1 MRRVGLLAVAIV
13 VLAASAPV
21 AAAQPWM
28 STGQSPDQRANEM
41 AAQMTLP
48 EKVNLVTGGSLCGG
62 GADGYVPGSPR
73 LALPDLN
80 LVGSGMGVTD
90 LCNRPTNGQAT
101 ELPAPIA
108 MAASWDPRSAYQ
120 DGVLIG
126 QETRDVGFNVAI
138 GGDVNLARDPRNG
151 RTFEA
156 EGEDPV
162 LAGTIVAAQLRG
174 IQSQHLPATIK
185 HFAENNEEQ
194 YRGTQSSNVD
204 ERTMRELELR
214 AFEIGVKQSG
224 VAAVMC
230 SYNRVNGTPACED
243 KHLLSDVLKH
253 DWGFKGW
260 VMSDWWA
267 CSVPLTF
274 DPTQFCQTDQAAN
287 AGLDQE
293 QPNAGYFGPALANA
307 VATGTVP
314 QSRLDDM
321 VHRILR
327 SLFASGVLDNPPTKR
342 PIDVAR
348 GSAVAQQVEERAAV
362 LLVNRGPL
370 LPFNRARIKSIAVIG
385 APANAAPAQSVSLT
399 NSAKVTPI
407 NPDTPLQGIRDAA
420 PHANVSYADGSDPA
434 AAAALAKTAD
444 VAIVYAQ
451 DTEGEG
457 SNKANLTLDGGADN
471 LIAAVAAA
479 NPRTAVVLMTG
490 SPVTMPWVGR
500 VGAVL
505 EAWYPGER
513 GGHAIA
519 ALLFGDANPS
529 GRLPITFPR
538 SEADLPTA
546 ASTTYWPGDQNNI
559 SYHEGLLLGYRW
571 YDAKRVAPLFPFGFG
586 LSYGGRFRY
595 SRLSLTPAAL
605 RTAPSPVDGP
615 PAITVSFTLT
625 NAGKRAATE
634 VPQVYLGLPSVT
646 GEPPH
651 RLIGWQ
657 NITLRPG
664 QSRRV
669 TVAVPARSLA
679 VWDPGHN
686 AWRIPAGSYSVYVG
700 ASSRDLRLHQAIPIA
715 THAARHPARVVRP

>member
-1 MRRVGLLAVAIV
+1 MN
-13 VLAASAPV
+13 P
-21 AAAQPWM
+21 
-28 STGQSPDQRANEM
+28 GQSPDQRADEM

-48 EKVNLVTGGSLCGG
+48 EKVNLVTGTSFCGG
-62 GADGYVPGSPR
+62 GADGYVLGSPR
-73 LALPDLN
+73 LGLPDLN
-80 LVGSGMGVTD
+80 LIGAGMGVTD
-90 LCNRPTNGQAT
+90 VCDRQPSGQTT

-108 MAASWDPRSAYQ
+108 MAASWDPRVAYQ

-162 LAGTIVAAQLRG
+162 LAGTMVAAQLRG
-174 IQSQHLPATIK
+174 TQSQHLPATIK

-214 AFEIGVKQSG
+214 AFEIGIEQSSP
-224 VAAVMC
+224 AAVMC
-230 SYNRVNGTPACED
+230 SYNRINGTPACED
-243 KHLLSDVLKH
+243 RHLLSDVLKH
-253 DWGFKGW
+253 EWGFKGW

-267 CSVPLTF
+267 CDPPLTF
-274 DPTQFCQTDQAAN
+274 DPTQFCQTDTAAN

-293 QPNAGYFGPALANA
+293 QPNAAYFGAALDTA
-307 VATGTVP
+307 VAAGTVP
-314 QSRLDDM
+314 QPRLDDM

-327 SLFASGVLDNPPTKR
+327 SLFASGVIDDPPTKQ

-348 GSAVAQQVEERAAV
+348 GSAVAQQVEERSAV
-362 LLVNRGPL
+362 LLVNRGSL

-385 APANAAPAQSVSLT
+385 APANTAPSQSVSLT
-399 NSAKVTPI
+399 DSAKVSPI

-451 DTEGEG
+451 DSEGEG
-457 SNKANLTLDGGADN
+457 SNKADLRLDGGADT
-471 LIAAVAAA
+471 LIAAVTAA

-490 SPVTMPWVGR
+490 SPVTMPWVGD

-538 SEADLPTA
+538 SEADLSTA
-546 ASTTYWPGDQNNI
+546 ASAAEWPGDQNNI
-559 SYHEGLLLGYRW
+559 DYHEGLLLGYRW
-571 YDAKRVAPLFPFGFG
+571 YDANGIAPLFPFGFG

-595 SRLSLTPAAL
+595 SNLSLTPSVL
-605 RTAPSPVDGP
+605 PTAPNPVDGP

-625 NAGKRAATE
+625 NAGTRTATE
-634 VPQVYLGLPSVT
+634 VPQVYLGVPPDN

-651 RLIGWQ
+651 RLVGWQ
-657 NITLRPG
+657 NVELRPW
-664 QSRRV
+664 QSKRI

-679 VWDPGHN
+679 VWDTGQN
-686 AWRIPAGSYSVYVG
+686 GWQIPTGVYSISVG
-700 ASSRDLRLHQAIPIA
+700 ASSRDLRLAQGVPVGTPA
-715 THAARHPARVVRP
+715 AARSARDARSPKRHCHVRLRQSKRPAMCVRS

>member
-1 MRRVGLLAVAIV
+1 MRRIGVLAVAIA
-13 VLAASAPV
+13 VLVACAPA
-21 AAAQPWM
+21 AAAQAAPQPWM
-28 STGQSPDQRANEM
+28 DPGQSPDKRADEM

-48 EKVNLVTGGSLCGG
+48 EKVNLVTGTSLCGG
-62 GADGYVPGSPR
+62 GADGYVLGSPR
-73 LALPDLN
+73 LGLPDLN

-90 LCNRPTNGQAT
+90 ICNRQSNGQAT

-108 MAASWDPRSAYQ
+108 MAASWDPQVAYR

-156 EGEDPV
+156 EGEDPL
-162 LAGTIVAAQLRG
+162 LAGTTVAAQLRG
-174 IQSQHLPATIK
+174 TQSQHLPATIK

-224 VAAVMC
+224 AAAVMC

-243 KHLLSDVLKH
+243 GHLLTDVLKH

-267 CSVPLTF
+267 CNPPLTF
-274 DPTQFCQTDQAAN
+274 DPMQFCQTDQAAN

-293 QPNAGYFGPALANA
+293 QPNAGYFGPALSGA
-307 VATGTVP
+307 VAAGTVP
-314 QSRLDDM
+314 QSRLDVM

-327 SLFASGVLDNPPTKR
+327 SLFASGVIDNPPTKQ

-348 GSAVAQQVEERAAV
+348 GSAVAQQVEQRSAV

-385 APANAAPAQSVSLT
+385 APANTAPPQSVSLT
-399 NSAKVTPI
+399 DSAKVSPI

-420 PHANVSYADGSDPA
+420 PHANVSYANGSDPA

-444 VAIVYAQ
+444 VAVVYAQ

-457 SNKANLTLDGGADN
+457 SNKANLTLDGGADK

-490 SPVTMPWVGR
+490 SPVTMPWVGN

-546 ASTTYWPGDQNNI
+546 ASTAEWPGDQNNI
-559 SYHEGLLLGYRW
+559 DYHEGLLLGYRW
-571 YDAKRVAPLFPFGFG
+571 YDAKGIAPLFPFGFG

-595 SRLSLTPAAL
+595 SKLSVTPTALPAA
-605 RTAPSPVDGP
+605 PNPVDGP

-625 NAGKRAATE
+625 NAGTRTATE
-634 VPQVYLGLPSVT
+634 VPQVYLGFPSGS

-651 RLIGWQ
+651 RLIGWKKVEQ
-657 NITLRPG
+657 RPG
-664 QSRRV
+664 QSKRI
-669 TVAVPARSLA
+669 TVRVPARSLA
-679 VWDPGHN
+679 VWDTGQN
-686 AWRIPAGSYSVYVG
+686 GWRIPPGVYSIRVG
-700 ASSRDLRLHQAIPIA
+700 ASSRDPRLSQAVPIG
-715 THAARHPARVVRP
+715 TPAAGHP

>member
-1 MRRVGLLAVAIV
+1 MRRVGVLAVTIA
-13 VLAASAPV
+13 VLAACAPV
-21 AAAQPWM
+21 TAAEAAGQPWM
-28 STGQSPDQRANEM
+28 SGGQSPDQRADEM

-48 EKVNLVTGGSLCGG
+48 EKVNLVTGTSFCGG
-62 GADGYVPGSPR
+62 GADGYVLGSPR
-73 LALPDLN
+73 LGLPDLN
-80 LVGSGMGVTD
+80 LIGAGMGVTD
-90 LCNRPTNGQAT
+90 LCNRQPSGQT
-101 ELPAPIA
+101 SELPAPIA
-108 MAASWDPRSAYQ
+108 MAASWDPQVAYQ

-126 QETRDVGFNVAI
+126 QETRDVGFNVSI

-174 IQSQHLPATIK
+174 TQSQHLPATIK

-204 ERTMRELELR
+204 QRTMRELELR
-214 AFEIGVKQSG
+214 AFEIGLEKSRA
-224 VAAVMC
+224 AAVMC
-230 SYNRVNGTPACED
+230 SYNRLNGTPACED
-243 KHLLSDVLKH
+243 RHLLSDVLKH

-267 CSVPLTF
+267 CNPPLTF
-274 DPTQFCQTDQAAN
+274 DPTQFCQTAQAAN

-293 QPNAGYFGPALANA
+293 QPNASYFGPALTGA
-307 VATGTVP
+307 VAAGTVP
-314 QSRLDDM
+314 QPRLNDM

-327 SLFASGVLDNPPTKR
+327 SLFASGVIDDPPSKQ

-348 GSAVAQQVEERAAV
+348 GSAVAQQVEQRAAV

-385 APANAAPAQSVSLT
+385 APANAAPPQSVSLT
-399 NSAKVTPI
+399 DSAKVSPI

-444 VAIVYAQ
+444 VAVVYAQ
-451 DTEGEG
+451 DSEGEG
-457 SNKANLTLDGGADN
+457 SNKANLTLDGGADK

-490 SPVTMPWVGR
+490 SPVTMPWVGD

-538 SEADLPTA
+538 READLPTA
-546 ASTTYWPGDQNNI
+546 ASTAQWPGDQNNI
-559 SYHEGLLLGYRW
+559 DYHEGLLLGYRW
-571 YDAKRVAPLFPFGFG
+571 YDAKGIAPLFPFGFG

-595 SRLSLTPAAL
+595 SDLSVTPSAL
-605 RTAPSPVDGP
+605 PTAPNPVDGP
-615 PAITVSFTLT
+615 PAITVSFRLT
-625 NAGKRAATE
+625 NSGSRTATE
-634 VPQVYLGLPSVT
+634 VPQVYLGVPPGN
-646 GEPPH
+646 GEAPR
-651 RLIGWQ
+651 RLVGWQ
-657 NITLRPG
+657 NVVLRPG
-664 QSRRV
+664 RSERIRI
-669 TVAVPARSLA
+669 AVNARSLA
-679 VWDPGHN
+679 VWDTAQNG
-686 AWRIPAGSYSVYVG
+686 WRIPAGRYSIRVG
-700 ASSRDLRLHQAIPIA
+700 ASSRDLPLGQAISIN
-715 THAARHPARVVRP
+715 H

>member
-1 MRRVGLLAVAIV
+1 VAIAA
-13 VLAASAPV
+13 LAAWAPV
-21 AAAQPWM
+21 AVAQGAGQPWM
-28 STGQSPDQRANEM
+28 TPGQSPDQRADEM

-48 EKVNLVTGGSLCGG
+48 EKVNLVTGTSFCGG
-62 GADGYVPGSPR
+62 GADGYVLGSPR
-73 LALPDLN
+73 LGLPDLN
-80 LVGSGMGVTD
+80 LIGAGMGVTD
-90 LCNRPTNGQAT
+90 VCNRQPTGQTT

-108 MAASWDPRSAYQ
+108 MAASWDPQIAYQ

-126 QETRDVGFNVAI
+126 QETRDVGFNVSI

-162 LAGTIVAAQLRG
+162 LSGTMVAAQLRG
-174 IQSQHLPATIK
+174 TQSQHLPATIK

-214 AFEIGVKQSG
+214 AFEIGVEQSG
-224 VAAVMC
+224 PAAVMC

-243 KHLLSDVLKH
+243 RHLLSDVLKR

-267 CSVPLTF
+267 CNPPLTF
-274 DPTQFCQTDQAAN
+274 DPAQFCQAAQAAN

-293 QPNAGYFGPALANA
+293 QPNAGYFGPALASA
-307 VATGTVP
+307 VAGGTVP
-314 QSRLDDM
+314 QSRLDEM
-321 VHRILR
+321 AHRILR
-327 SLFASGVLDNPPTKR
+327 SLFASGVIDHPPTKQ

-348 GSAVAQQVEERAAV
+348 GSAVAQRVEERSAV

-370 LPFNRARIKSIAVIG
+370 LPFNRARVKSIAVIG
-385 APANAAPAQSVSLT
+385 APANTAPPQSTSLT
-399 NSAKVTPI
+399 DSAKVSPI

-420 PHANVSYADGSDPA
+420 PHAKVSYADGSNPA
-434 AAAALAKTAD
+434 AAAAVAKTAD

-457 SNKANLTLDGGADN
+457 ANKANLTLDGGADP
-471 LIAAVAAA
+471 LIAAVASA

-490 SPVTMPWVGR
+490 SPVTMPWVQH

-538 SEADLPTA
+538 SVADLPTA
-546 ASTTYWPGDQNNI
+546 ASTAEWPGDQNNI
-559 SYHEGLLLGYRW
+559 EYHEGLLLGYRW
-571 YDAKRVAPLFPFGFG
+571 YDAKGIAPLFPFGFG

-595 SRLSLTPAAL
+595 SHLSFTPTAL
-605 RTAPSPVDGP
+605 PKAPNPVDGP
-615 PAITVSFTLT
+615 PAITISFTLT
-625 NAGKRAATE
+625 NAGSRTATE
-634 VPQVYLGLPSVT
+634 VPQVYLDVPPGH
-646 GEPPH
+646 GEPPD
-651 RLIGWQ
+651 RLVGWQ
-657 NITLRPG
+657 SVELGPG
-664 QSRRV
+664 QRKRIR
-669 TVAVPARSLA
+669 VAVNARSLA
-679 VWDPGHN
+679 VWDTGQN
-686 AWRIPAGSYSVYVG
+686 GWRIPTGMYRIRVG
-700 ASSRDLRLHQAIPIA
+700 ASSRDLRLKRAVPIGM
-715 THAARHPARVVRP
+715 HAARHPARVIR